1 MSQVFDESGTAFP
14 IEAELARGGQGIV
27 CKLRAMNSHLV
38 KIWHTAPSQGDRRR
52 SEALRQLACALSDVA
67 ALPVSLAF
75 HDAGRTRHCGVFIP
89 LAEGL
94 EVFEIYNA
102 ASRRA
107 LLPGATFELLVRT
120 ARQTAQAFARIH
132 AHGLVVGDVNEKNL
146 KVMPGSGVR
155 LIDTDSFQ
163 VHDGQKLHTSD
174 VGTPLWTPPELQ
186 GLRLTGLKRTA
197 NHDLFGLAQMIFLLL
212 FSGRHPFAGV
222 PRRAA
227 DLQPHE
233 AIRQHAFAY
242 APAHL
247 GLPLAPPRAAPP
259 LAMLPERIQQ
269 AFLEAFLPASS
280 RPGARPS
287 AQHWVQLLAELEQ
300 GLKRCPASPSHL
312 YWQGA
317 KSCPWCDI
325 FQQTGADLFPRTT
338 YAEAPGSNDPA
349 AEALR
354 SLQPYAFQITPD
366 AAIATHVQVPLPPE
380 PKNLM
385 AWCSRLLFR
394 QQWQKTWQS
403 EQLRRHK
410 SLIRELSEKI
420 RRMQQEQRQLI
431 KKYQRDF
438 LQHKK
443 DLQHRLSSRPSNAE
457 LRAQCVEAV
466 LQGHQQG
473 LLEQHLGGISIRGHK
488 IPLVGEARMAKLNR
502 ARIFTAADLQPQK
515 LQAAGMPS
523 NAIASLIKFRRR
535 MERSCKGSPLAN
547 LTAHD
552 HDRVEQMFQQA
563 ERDHQRK
570 LAVLREALTSCT
582 QNVHRKMLSTDAAI
596 RRLSLQKAQAEAIF
610 TSLRTT
616 TSL

>member
-1 MSQVFDESGTAFP
+1 MNQVFDESGTAFP

-27 CKLRAMNSHLV
+27 CKLRGMNSHLV

-52 SEALRQLACALSDVA
+52 SEALRHFAGSLSDVA

-89 LAEGL
+89 FAEGV
-94 EVFEIYNA
+94 EVFEIYSA

-120 ARQTAQAFARIH
+120 ARQTAQAVAKIH

-146 KVMPGSGVR
+146 KVMPGLGVR

-186 GLRLTGLKRTA
+186 GVRLTGLERTV

-222 PRRAA
+222 PSSAA

-247 GLPLAPPRAAPP
+247 GMPLAPPRSAPP

-269 AFLEAFLPASS
+269 AFLEAFLPSS
-280 RPGARPS
+280 RSPGARPS
-287 AQHWVQLLAELEQ
+287 AEYWVQLLAELEQ
-300 GLKRCPASPSHL
+300 GLKRCPTSSAHL
-312 YWQGA
+312 YWHGA

-325 FQQTGADLFPRTT
+325 FQQTGADLFPRMSCVEVPTT
-338 YAEAPGSNDPA
+338 NDPA

-366 AAIATHVQVPLPPE
+366 ASVASHVQVPLPPE
-380 PKNLM
+380 PKNLV
-385 AWCSRLLFR
+385 AWCNRLLFR
-394 QQWQKTWQS
+394 QQWRKTWHN
-403 EQLRRHK
+403 EQLRRQK
-410 SLIRELSEKI
+410 SLIKELSEKI
-420 RRMQQEQRQLI
+420 RRLQQDQRQLI

-438 LQHKK
+438 LHHKK
-443 DLQHRLSSRPSNAE
+443 DLQQWLSRRPSKAE
-457 LRAQCVEAV
+457 LRTECVEAV
-466 LQGHQQG
+466 LQGNQQV
-473 LLEQHLGGISIRGHK
+473 LLAQNLGGISIRGHK
-488 IPLVGEARMAKLNR
+488 IPLVGSARIEKLNK
-502 ARIFTAADLQPQK
+502 AHIFTVADLEPQK

-535 MERSCKGSPLAN
+535 MERGFKGMPVVN
-547 LTAHD
+547 LTAQD
-552 HDRVEQMFQQA
+552 HDRVELMLQQA
-563 ERDHQRK
+563 ELDQKRK
-570 LAVLREALTSCT
+570 LAVLREVLMSCT
-582 QNVHRKMLSTDAAI
+582 QNVHRKMLSSDAAI
-596 RRLSLQKAQAEAIF
+596 RSLSLQKAQAEAIL
-610 TSLRTT
+610 TSLRKSI
-616 TSL
+616 SL